1 MHESYFHDL
10 LFFPQVMKVKV
21 ELIAHLAKN
30 AKFTRT
36 SAECCLNDLVDK
48 VGDVKN
54 GKGVQEAL
62 SCIAEA
68 VGLEFVSLQVRVSYF
83 IRNSFEIV
91 SLHICINIDETFD

>member
-1 MHESYFHDL
+1 
-10 LFFPQVMKVKV
+10 MKVKV

-68 VGLEFVSLQVRVSYF
+68 VGLEFVSLQVRLHVSYF
-83 IRNSFEIV
+83 YGLLPITLFLSFGKR
-91 SLHICINIDETFD
+91 L